1 MEKIL
6 EDIMFTIIGAV
17 IILMLFGAVMVIMK
31 LSMKVFLAAMLIG
44 MSYMIG
50 QMIKVSDLNK
60 ENKN

>member
-1 MEKIL
+1 
-6 EDIMFTIIGAV
+6 MFTLLGAV
-17 IILMLFGAVMVIMK
+17 IILMIFGAVTVIMK
-31 LSMKVFLAAMLIG
+31 LSMKVFLVAMFIG

>member
-6 EDIMFTIIGAV
+6 KDIMFTIIGAV

>member
-6 EDIMFTIIGAV
+6 KDIMFTIIGAV
-17 IILMLFGAVMVIMK
+17 IILMIFGAVMIIMK
-31 LSMKVFLAAMLIG
+31 LSIKVFLVAMFIG